1 MSLTGAPARC
11 GLRALKES
19 VSEQLTRVGEEILG
33 LLEKRAGGS
42 AGRGPLQLLR
52 RLLSELLAAA
62 AERVVGLLERE
73 VEEYR
78 RQLERQSRLLE
89 AVLSPV
95 VRLNR
100 TESIRTSSTD
110 GNRLRQ
116 SETDTNHVPTSASSE
131 MSAESD
137 DSNGE
142 WRGSDNSSSHQA
154 TNGTRTDRGRHS
166 GSQREQPAAHRCV
179 VCRKSFRLK
188 GNLVKHVETHS
199 DNPESLCGVC
209 GEHSESSQGLF
220 DHLRSHRESVHSAGT
235 CEICRK
241 TFQNMETHMRSH
253 TGVKPYSCD
262 VCGKSFPRPGALRRH
277 KKIHSRRM
285 PDICLVCGL
294 TFTQNQLLQDHL
306 RTHGEDDGK
315 QIEYKGEDGQSQM
328 VKTKR
333 DGLKLSPSSLSC
345 RVCGDS
351 FHSRGFLRK
360 HAEMHCRET
369 QSVCGV
375 CGQQLDSPDGLLTHL
390 QSHRETRGTCSICS
404 KSFQNMETHMRSHTG
419 IRPYRCG
426 VCNKRFPRP
435 GALRRHKKIHD
446 GERPHICQRCGK
458 TFIESSALKT
468 HSRSHSGEIHGA
480 KDADPPSDCQ
490 SPKPETNC
498 AAAEESTKVATQTLH
513 CCKVCGESFQ
523 NKGSLRKH
531 SMSHS
536 EESICGICGET
547 LPPSESL
554 TDHLQSH
561 RDAGKICHICG
572 KTYQN
577 IETHMRSHTGI
588 KPYCCGVC
596 GKSFPRPGALRRHKR
611 IHSGERPYI
620 CEFCGKTFIDNGA
633 LTTHI
638 RNHTGDK
645 PAHRVSC
652 ETCGKSLA
660 SVHVL
665 EVHKRIH
672 TGEKP
677 FQCRVCG
684 KAFRQ
689 VGGLKAHMLTH
700 TGEKPFSCSL
710 CNKSFSTKGYLE
722 THIRFHK
729 KERAFSC
736 HLCWKAFVT
745 KNDLK
750 KHLLTHTGEKPY
762 SCRVCGKSYQ
772 EKRSRDVHMKVHL
785 DVRIGVQESN
795 DDEGSSLSN
804 HIWSH
809 KEEALHPAPSDLLI
823 LPEAGKIC
831 RSVIH
836 SMDSVIQSESTEDED
851 DSGQGP
857 DVLQPPQT
865 EGPFPESCQV
875 SMPRTIARSLRASA
889 GLAGTT
895 WSTLRP

>member
-1 MSLTGAPARC
+1 MFLAGAPPRC
-11 GLRALKES
+11 GLRALTES
-19 VSEQLTRVGEEILG
+19 VSELLTRVGEEVLG
-33 LLEKRAGGS
+33 MLEKRSGGFGGS
-42 AGRGPLQLLR
+42 GGRLLR
-52 RLLSELLAAA
+52 LLLTERLAAA
-62 AERVVGLLERE
+62 AERIVGLLERE

-78 RQLERQSRLLE
+78 RQVERQSRLLE

-95 VRLNR
+95 VRLHRADSVGSSSLR
-100 TESIRTSSTD
+100 TGDPDE
-110 GNRLRQ
+110 RQ
-116 SETDTNHVPTSASSE
+116 PQVSEVDPAPSASAPPSPSSSDV
-131 MSAESD
+131 SAADSDEDWQGSD
-137 DSNGE
+137 DSSNVKDTNRMGTDGGQCSAG
-142 WRGSDNSSSHQA
+142 RRRRATVSSVW
-154 TNGTRTDRGRHS
+154 
-166 GSQREQPAAHRCV
+166 PAAQRCV
-179 VCRKSFRLK
+179 ICGKTFRHK
-188 GNLVKHVETHS
+188 GNLVKHVEKHS
-199 DNPESLCGVC
+199 DEPEHLCGVC
-209 GEHSESSQGLF
+209 GGRFKSSDGLI
-220 DHLRSHRESVHSAGT
+220 DHLRSHRETASSGGT

-253 TGVKPYSCD
+253 TGIKPFSCD
-262 VCGKSFPRPGALRRH
+262 VCNKSFPRPGALRRH
-277 KKIHSRRM
+277 KKIHSRKTL
-285 PDICLVCGL
+285 DVCQVCGQ
-294 TFTQNQLLQDHL
+294 TFTENQLLQDHL
-306 RTHGEDDGK
+306 KTHEEEDNGNGNDEDEEDDA
-315 QIEYKGEDGQSQM
+315 DQSETL
-328 VKTKR
+328 KPKR
-333 DGLKLSPSSLSC
+333 DKRQAPGLKLSQSISLCC

-360 HAEMHCRET
+360 HAETHCRE
-369 QSVCGV
+369 SPSICGV
-375 CGQQLDSPDGLLTHL
+375 CGQQVDSSDGLLTHL
-390 QSHRETRGTCSICS
+390 QSHRETGGTCSICG
-404 KSFQNMETHMRSHTG
+404 KGFQNMETHMRSHTG
-419 IRPYRCG
+419 IKPYRCAI
-426 VCNKRFPRP
+426 CNKRFPRA
-435 GALRRHKKIHD
+435 GALRRHKKIHT
-446 GERPHICQRCGK
+446 GERPYVCQRCGK

-468 HSRSHSGEIHGA
+468 HSRSHSLEIHEGNEPPPDCTNSETEKSPAFKENA
-480 KDADPPSDCQ
+480 KTS
-490 SPKPETNC
+490 
-498 AAAEESTKVATQTLH
+498 TQTASH
-513 CCKVCGESFQ
+513 CCKVCRESFQ

-531 SMSHS
+531 AESHS
-536 EESICGICGET
+536 AESVCGVCGER
-547 LPPSESL
+547 LLPSETL
-554 TDHLQSH
+554 TDHLQTH

-577 IETHMRSHTGI
+577 IETHMRSHTGV
-588 KPYCCGVC
+588 KPYRCSICT
-596 GKSFPRPGALRRHKR
+596 KSFPRPGALRRHKR

-645 PAHRVSC
+645 PANRVSC

-689 VGGLKAHMLTH
+689 VGGLNAHMLTH

-785 DVRIGVQESN
+785 DVR
-795 DDEGSSLSN
+795 LS
-804 HIWSH
+804 
-809 KEEALHPAPSDLLI
+809 KEPI
-823 LPEAGKIC
+823 
-831 RSVIH
+831 RRQ
-836 SMDSVIQSESTEDED
+836 DSVQPDFIQ
-851 DSGQGP
+851 
-857 DVLQPPQT
+857 L
-865 EGPFPESCQV
+865 
-875 SMPRTIARSLRASA
+875 
-889 GLAGTT
+889 
-895 WSTLRP
+895 